1 MVQPLGLVY
10 LVWGPLGVQP
20 LRDFLAA
27 YLRCAAGT
35 EHELIVAFNG
45 VAREHGPEHG
55 PEHEHEPAG
64 ATRAAFLRELDSVP
78 HRLLE
83 LQHPVLDLPAYFQ
96 LASQLEHQQLCFLN
110 SYSEPL
116 VDGWLALLEQA
127 ADAPDVGMVGATAS
141 WASQASHVRFLV
153 GLGGPYARVYGDRER
168 TKQLFAPPST
178 PAAESPAV
186 AEPSP
191 GALQRG
197 REKLAAARLLARQLS
212 GFPAFPAPHL
222 RSNAFLLGRE
232 LMRSIRTGP
241 LPEKTDTYL
250 LESGRHSLTRQIE
263 RMGQSVLVA
272 GRDGATYAPREWAHS
287 RTFWQGAQENLIV
300 ADNQTRSYEH
310 ANSEVRRMLSVH
322 AWGELAAPAEPDPSA
337 RATLT
342 SYGGTAPQAG

>member
-1 MVQPLGLVY
+1 MAEPLGLVY
-10 LVWGPLGVQP
+10 LVWGPLGAQP

-27 YLRCAAGT
+27 YRRRAAGT

-45 VAREHGPEHG
+45 VAREREHG
-55 PEHEHEPAG
+55 PDHAREAAG
-64 ATRAAFLRELDSVP
+64 ATRAAFLDELEGIP

-83 LQHPVLDLPAYFQ
+83 LPRPVLDLAAYFE
-96 LASQLEHQQLCFLN
+96 LAGLLEHQQLCFLN

-116 VDGWLALLEQA
+116 VDGWLALLQRA
-127 ADAPDVGMVGATAS
+127 AGAPDVGMVGATAS

-168 TKQLFAPPST
+168 IKLVFAPPSN
-178 PAAESPAV
+178 
-186 AEPSP
+186 P
-191 GALQRG
+191 GAEAPGGPEGSSGAMRQA

-212 GFPAFPAPHL
+212 GFPPFPAPHL

-241 LPEKTDTYL
+241 LLEKTDTYL

-263 RMGQSVLVA
+263 HLGLRVLVA
-272 GRDGATYAPREWAHS
+272 GRDGATYAPREWAGS
-287 RTFWQGAQENLIV
+287 QTFWQGSQENLIV

-310 ANSEVRRMLSVH
+310 ANSEVRRMLSAH

-337 RATLT
+337 RATLAT
-342 SYGGTAPQAG
+342 YGGPAPQVG